1 MKTNFKKQTR
11 RKQAAQ
17 GSKGERGFTLVET
30 SISMVVMMVAGLAIS
45 SLFVFSL
52 QNNVGGADRALAMA
66 VAQQQL
72 EQLRSVSFEDT
83 TLAVGTT
90 TSTVNSGG
98 RGYSVAKTI
107 ADETNDDLSSKQL
120 KRITITVT
128 PLNGALNWT
137 RSSVVLVS
145 FRSTLASGSY
155 AVQ

>member
-1 MKTNFKKQTR
+1 MKTNFRKQTP
-11 RKQAAQ
+11 RKPGAH
-17 GSKGERGFTLVET
+17 GRKGERGFTLVET

-45 SLFVFSL
+45 SLFVFSM

-72 EQLRSVSFEDT
+72 EQLRSVSYEDT

-90 TSTVNSGG
+90 TSTVTTGG
-98 RGYSVAKTI
+98 RSYSVVKTI
-107 ADETNDDLSSKQL
+107 AAETNDDLSSKQL
-120 KRITITVT
+120 KRITLTVS
-128 PLNGALNWT
+128 PLQGALNWT